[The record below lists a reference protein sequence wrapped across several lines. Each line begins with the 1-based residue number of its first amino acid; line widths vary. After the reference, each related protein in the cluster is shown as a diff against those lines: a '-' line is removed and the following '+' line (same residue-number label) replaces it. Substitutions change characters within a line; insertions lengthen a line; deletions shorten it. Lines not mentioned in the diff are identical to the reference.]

1 MTERCSHCLV
11 GCLVVRDERTFSE
24 LSHFSAFLREPLPC
38 VLERFMSVRDS
49 FRLSTLD
56 RVKCAFVS
64 SASMIQGCVFALLW
78 LYFKKKKS
86 DRFIREIFFCHWR
99 INGIGQCAAYSLTWD
114 HIKP

>member
-1 MTERCSHCLV
+1 
-11 GCLVVRDERTFSE
+11 
-24 LSHFSAFLREPLPC
+24 
-38 VLERFMSVRDS
+38 
-49 FRLSTLD
+49 
-56 RVKCAFVS
+56 
-64 SASMIQGCVFALLW
+64 MIQGCVFALLW